1 MKTLKKIGVWMDHS
15 VAHLI
20 EFSSEI
26 KATKTIQCDFSN
38 MDKVETLQRSEK
50 EMHHKEQQKQASFYK
65 DIAAEIKNY
74 NEVLLFG
81 PTDAKAELFNSLK
94 KNHLFESIKIECKTA
109 DKMTDKEQ
117 HLFVKEYFKR
127 HEFTM

>member
-1 MKTLKKIGVWMDHS
+1 MKTLKKIGIWMDHS
-15 VAHLI
+15 IAHLI

-26 KATKTIQCDFSN
+26 KPTISIQCDFTKI
-38 MDKVETLQRSEK
+38 DKEETLQRGEK
-50 EMHHKEQQKQASFYK
+50 EMHHKEQQKHASFYK
-65 DIAAEIKNY
+65 DIAAEIINY

-81 PTDAKAELFNSLK
+81 PTDAKMELFNSLK
-94 KNHLFESIKIECKTA
+94 KNHLFETIKIVCKTT
-109 DKMTDKEQ
+109 DKMTDKEA

>member
-1 MKTLKKIGVWMDHS
+1 MKTLKKIGIWMDHS

-26 KATKTIQCDFSN
+26 KATKTIQCDFTN
-38 MDKVETLQRSEK
+38 MDKVETLQRGEK

-81 PTDAKAELFNSLK
+81 PTDAKMELFNSLK
-94 KNHLFESIKIECKTA
+94 KNHLFESIKIDCKTA